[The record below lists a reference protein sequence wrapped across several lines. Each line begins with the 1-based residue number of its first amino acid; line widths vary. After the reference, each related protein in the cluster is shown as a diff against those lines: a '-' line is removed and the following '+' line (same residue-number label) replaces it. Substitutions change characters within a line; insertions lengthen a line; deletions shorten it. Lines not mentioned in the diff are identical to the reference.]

1 MVQSQGSLWRKSVS
15 KPISHRM
22 FVCFFWNLRPIFSYL
37 FQVDRERHVLVPV
50 TVVQRRALP
59 PRASRGVVHRVSWT
73 VRLGRVT
80 GPGVANAALLSR
92 WAKLAIHFRSFI
104 RLATGRVRCHNGPG
118 RQVEYLRI
126 NRFDTTTTTTTTIC
140 A

>member
-1 MVQSQGSLWRKSVS
+1 LEENCHGADNSRGSLWRKSS
-15 KPISHRM
+15 PFRITC
-22 FVCFFWNLRPIFSYL
+22 FFFWNLRPIFSHL
-37 FQVDRERHVLVPV
+37 FQVDRERYVLVPV

-59 PRASRGVVHRVSWT
+59 PRASRGIVHRVSWA

-80 GPGVANAALLSR
+80 WPGVANATLLSR
-92 WAKLAIHFRSFI
+92 WAKLAIHFRSFF
-104 RLATGRVRCHNGPG
+104 RLATGRVRCHHGPG

-126 NRFDTTTTTTTTIC
+126 NRFDTTTTIC